1 MSRLSRNTIPMKNWL
16 FIFFS
21 IIIIFP
27 ACKEHY
33 TPKPKGYFRIKFPE
47 KSYTPLLEKG
57 FPYHFEIPA
66 YSEIAKM
73 PTQGSNLFDMTITVP
88 EYKADIHL
96 TYKEILVK
104 KRTENLDT
112 LIEDART
119 LAYKHAIKADAIDER
134 VFMNPASKVY
144 GTIYLIRGNVASP
157 MQFYLTDSV
166 RHFLRGAFYIREIP
180 NTDSLKP
187 VIGFIEP
194 DIIHLIETTTW
205 N

>member
-1 MSRLSRNTIPMKNWL
+1 MKNWL
-16 FIFFS
+16 LIFFP
-21 IIIIFP
+21 IILLFS
-27 ACKEHY
+27 ACKDHY
-33 TPKPKGYFRIKFPE
+33 TPKPKGYFRIEFPK
-47 KSYTPLLEKG
+47 KSYTSFNEKG

-66 YSEIAKM
+66 YSEIGKM
-73 PTQGSNLFDMTITVP
+73 TNRGSGLFDITITVP
-88 EYKADIHL
+88 RYKADIHL
-96 TYKEILVK
+96 TYKEILQK

-112 LIEDART
+112 LMEDART

-157 MQFYLTDSV
+157 MQFYLTDSI

-187 VIGFIEP
+187 VIGFIES
-194 DIIHLIETTTW
+194 DIIHMIETTTW